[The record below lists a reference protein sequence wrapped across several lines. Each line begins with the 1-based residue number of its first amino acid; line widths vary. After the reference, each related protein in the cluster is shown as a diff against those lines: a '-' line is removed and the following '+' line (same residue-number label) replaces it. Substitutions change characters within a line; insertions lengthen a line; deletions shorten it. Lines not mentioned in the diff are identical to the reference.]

1 MTALG
6 GGLCD
11 CGADAA
17 CALCAGSGSGRRWH
31 AYLHHADERLQ
42 LLGSGPR
49 DFVVEAAREWVARTP
64 LPVMTQ
70 VVVSEVH
77 ASADPLAFL
86 LRKNAAASGGSAT
99 ASTEAEVRAG
109 REFPADAFGEVVRIG
124 WATYYFGADNEWHNA
139 RTGAIETREA
149 LIKEARSANGDWY
162 RLVPETDSPS
172 NSAPSEPA
180 PRYCL
185 ACKLNVPPAPYCTNC
200 GGETIPRSSNETEW
214 QSLNDVPPAVRKVK
228 DVKGYQWVRHE
239 GNSEWLGCD
248 GSYAVCRIGHPNLAP
263 FVAAEG

>member
-1 MTALG
+1 M
-6 GGLCD
+6 
-11 CGADAA
+11 
-17 CALCAGSGSGRRWH
+17 
-31 AYLHHADERLQ
+31 
-42 LLGSGPR
+42 
-49 DFVVEAAREWVARTP
+49 ARTP